1 MRVLM
6 NAVPADYLL
15 RGFVALALVVG
26 RVMLGTLVPRG
37 HRRVGGAARAAGVNM
52 LRRGVDRSSRR

>member
-15 RGFVALALVVG
+15 RGFVAVALVVG
-26 RVMLGTLVPRG
+26 RVMLGALVPRG
-37 HRRVGGAARAAGVNM
+37 GIRRAGSV
-52 LRRGVDRSSRR
+52 RRERR

>member
-6 NAVPADYLL
+6 NAVPTDYLL

-26 RVMLGTLVPRG
+26 RVVLGTLVPRG
-37 HRRVGGAARAAGVNM
+37 GV
-52 LRRGVDRSSRR
+52 RRGQRDS

>member
-6 NAVPADYLL
+6 NAVSADYVL

-26 RVMLGTLVPRG
+26 RVMVGTLVPRG
-37 HRRVGGAARAAGVNM
+37 SVRRLGNDARTN
-52 LRRGVDRSSRR
+52 RRQ

>member
-37 HRRVGGAARAAGVNM
+37 HRRAGGAASTAGRQYASP
-52 LRRGVDRSSRR
+52 RRR

>member
-6 NAVPADYLL
+6 TAVPADYFL

-26 RVMLGTLVPRG
+26 RVMLGSLVPRGG
-37 HRRVGGAARAAGVNM
+37 HRRVGSPGRPAGRQYASP
-52 LRRGVDRSSRR
+52 RRR